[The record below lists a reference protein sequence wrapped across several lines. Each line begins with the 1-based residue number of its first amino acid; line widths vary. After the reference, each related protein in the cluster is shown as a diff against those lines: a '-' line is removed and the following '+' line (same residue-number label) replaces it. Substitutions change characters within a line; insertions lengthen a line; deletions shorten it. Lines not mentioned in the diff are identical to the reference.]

1 MPDPW
6 LASATMELGL
16 VGKPN
21 VGKSTFFGAVTMAP
35 VESANYPFTTIEAN
49 RGMAYVRT
57 ECPHV
62 QLGLDGCD
70 PNNAPCRD
78 GVRWVPVEV
87 TDVAGLVPGAHEGKG
102 LGNKFLDDVRHAQ
115 ALVHVVD
122 AAGATDAEGEPVDA
136 GTHDPREDVGFL
148 EDEIEHWLASILARD
163 LSSAARKVEASGV
176 DLDEILHD
184 RVSGMG
190 IARSHVVEALREAD
204 LDEGKPSEWAE
215 EDTLAIAHELRRIA
229 RPILVAANKADLADD
244 AMLDELAEVD
254 DRVVPTCAE
263 AELALRRA
271 ADADL
276 VDYQPGDERFEIV
289 GDVTSEQRE
298 GLEQVRETVFDR
310 FGSTGVQSVLETGV
324 YEVLDRIVVFP
335 VDDASKFADGEG
347 NVLPD
352 ALLVP
357 KGTTAEG
364 LAYQIHSDIGENF
377 VQAEDARTSRTIGA
391 DHELENGDVI
401 RIVADD

>member
-21 VGKSTFFGAVTMAP
+21 VGKSTLFGAVTMAP

-62 QLGLDGCD
+62 QLGLDSCD

-78 GVRWVPVEV
+78 GTRWVPVEV

-122 AAGATDAEGEPVDA
+122 AAGATNAEGEPVDA
-136 GTHDPREDVGFL
+136 GTHDPREDVAFL
-148 EDEIEHWLASILARD
+148 ADEIEHWLAAILERD
-163 LSSAARKVEASGV
+163 LSSAARRVEAGSDDV
-176 DLDEILHD
+176 EDILHD

-190 IARSHVVEALREAD
+190 MTKAQVVEALRETG
-204 LDEGKPSEWAE
+204 LDGAVPSEWG
-215 EDTLAIAHELRRIA
+215 EDAPVEIARELRRIA
-229 RPILVAANKADLADD
+229 RPIVIAANKADIAEAELD
-244 AMLDELAEVD
+244 ALAEVD
-254 DRVVPTCAE
+254 ETVVPTCAE

-271 ADADL
+271 SEQGL
-276 VDYQPGDERFEIV
+276 VDYQPGDEGFEIT
-289 GDVTSEQRE
+289 GEMSDGQRR
-298 GLEQVRETVFDR
+298 GLERVREQVFDR
-310 FGSTGVQSVLETGV
+310 FGSTGVQTVLETGV

-335 VDDASKFADGEG
+335 VDDESKYADGEG

-357 KGTTAEG
+357 RGTTAEG
-364 LAYQIHSDIGENF
+364 LAYQIHSDIGETF
-377 VQAEDARTSRTIGA
+377 LQAKDAREGRTIAA
-391 DHELENGDVI
+391 DHELEHGDVI
-401 RIVADD
+401 RIVADQ

>member
-1 MPDPW
+1 
-6 LASATMELGL
+6 MELGL

-21 VGKSTFFGAVTMAP
+21 VGKSTFFGAVTETP

-62 QLGLDGCD
+62 DLGLDGCD
-70 PNNAPCRD
+70 PDNAPCRD
-78 GVRWVPVEV
+78 GTRWVPVEV

-122 AAGATDAEGEPVDA
+122 AAGATDAEGEPVDP
-136 GTHDPREDVGFL
+136 GTHDPREDVAFL
-148 EDEIEHWLASILARD
+148 EEEIERWLASILARD
-163 LSSAARKVEASGV
+163 LSSAARRVEAGSG

-190 IARSHVVEALREAD
+190 IARSHVAEALREAD
-204 LDEGKPSEWAE
+204 AEDGKPSEW
-215 EDTLAIAHELRRIA
+215 EDDTVFSIARELRRIA
-229 RPILVAANKADLADD
+229 RPIVIAANKADIAD
-244 AMLDELAEVD
+244 EVD
-254 DRVVPTCAE
+254 LHALEDAHEDLVPTCAE

-271 ADADL
+271 ADNGL
-276 VDYQPGDERFEIV
+276 VDYSPGDERFEIT
-289 GDVTSEQRE
+289 GDVTDEQRK
-298 GLEQVRETVFDR
+298 GLEGVRERVFDR
-310 FGSTGVQSVLETGV
+310 FGSTGIQSVLEQGV
-324 YEVLDRIVVFP
+324 YDVLDRVVVFP
-335 VDDASKFADGEG
+335 VDDASNYADGEG

-364 LAYQIHSDIGENF
+364 LAYRIHSDIGENF
-377 VQAEDARTSRTIGA
+377 IQAEDARTSRTIGA
-391 DHELENGDVI
+391 DHELEHGDVI